1 MKVNGR
7 KLLDQAVAAAHGAG
21 RNPRVMMAGLG
32 SLFLLVMAVYGADK
46 EAADKPGS
54 ASAAATAQTVR
65 VEAAEAKRVDLPVYV
80 NGLGTVQANYTVTVG
95 PRVDGELMKVNFVEG
110 QTVNAGDLLAIIDQ
124 RPYQA
129 ALDQAK
135 AAKLKDTA
143 QLANAKVDLER
154 YINLAPEEFTS
165 KQTLDTQR
173 ALVAQLDAQ
182 IAADQAV
189 IDNAKTQLDYTT
201 IRSPIQGRTG
211 IRLVDPGNIV
221 HAANA
226 TGIVVVTQV
235 QPISVI
241 FTLPAESLQSVL
253 KAMSGAKLSVDAISR
268 DGKTPLGNGVIGL
281 VDNQI
286 DQTTGTIRI
295 KASFPNKENKLWP
308 GDYVNARVLLQTRKN
323 VVTIPAAAIQ
333 RGPDGVFAYVVKADN
348 TVEVRPL
355 VLGEET
361 DGVTVVEKGLQA
373 GERVTTN
380 NQYRLQPNAHV
391 QILAAQNGPAKPAAA
406 GAATSA
412 GSSSQ

>member
-1 MKVNGR
+1 MKVNKKAINQVIKPALG
-7 KLLDQAVAAAHGAG
+7 LV
-21 RNPRVMMAGLG
+21 RNPRAAMAGLG
-32 SLFLLVMAVYGADK
+32 SLFLFGMVVYGADK
-46 EAADKPGS
+46 QTADKPGS
-54 ASAAATAQTVR
+54 ASAAANAQVVR

-135 AAKLKDTA
+135 ATKQKDMA

-154 YINLAPEEFTS
+154 YVDLAPEEFTS

-173 ALVAQLDAQ
+173 ALVAQVEAQ

-221 HAANA
+221 HAAGTA
-226 TGIVVVTQV
+226 GIVVVTQV

-253 KAMSGAKLSVDAISR
+253 KAMSSAKLSVESISR
-268 DGKTPLGNGVIGL
+268 DGKTDLGSGVIGL

-323 VVTIPAAAIQ
+323 VITIPAAAVQ
-333 RGPDGVFAYVVKADN
+333 RGPDGVFAYVIKADS

-355 VLGEET
+355 VLGEDT
-361 DGVTVVEKGLQA
+361 NGVTIVEKGLQA

-380 NQYRLQPNAHV
+380 NQYRLQPNTHV
-391 QILAAQNGPAKPAAA
+391 QILTAQNGAPKAAA
-406 GAATSA
+406 GGA
-412 GSSSQ
+412 GSAAQ

>member
-1 MKVNGR
+1 MKVNKKAINQVIKPALG
-7 KLLDQAVAAAHGAG
+7 LV
-21 RNPRVMMAGLG
+21 RNPRAAMAGLG
-32 SLFLLVMAVYGADK
+32 SLFLFGMVVYGADK
-46 EAADKPGS
+46 QTADKPGS
-54 ASAAATAQTVR
+54 ASSAANAQVVR

-135 AAKLKDTA
+135 ATKQKDMA

-154 YINLAPEEFTS
+154 YVDLAPEEFTS

-173 ALVAQLDAQ
+173 ALVAQVEAQ

-221 HAANA
+221 HAAGTA
-226 TGIVVVTQV
+226 GIVVVTQV

-253 KAMSGAKLSVDAISR
+253 KAMSSAKLSVESISR
-268 DGKTPLGNGVIGL
+268 DGKTDLGSGVIGL

-323 VVTIPAAAIQ
+323 VITIPAAAVQ
-333 RGPDGVFAYVVKADN
+333 RGPDGVFAYVIKADS

-355 VLGEET
+355 VLGEDT
-361 DGVTVVEKGLQA
+361 NGVTIVEKGLQA

-391 QILAAQNGPAKPAAA
+391 QILTAQNGAPKAAA
-406 GAATSA
+406 GGA
-412 GSSSQ
+412 GSAAQ

>member
-1 MKVNGR
+1 MKVNKKAINQVIKPALG
-7 KLLDQAVAAAHGAG
+7 LV
-21 RNPRVMMAGLG
+21 RNPRAAMAGLG
-32 SLFLLVMAVYGADK
+32 SLFLFGMVVYGADK
-46 EAADKPGS
+46 QTADKPGS
-54 ASAAATAQTVR
+54 ASAAANAQVVR

-135 AAKLKDTA
+135 ATKQKDMA

-154 YINLAPEEFTS
+154 YVDLAPEEFTS

-173 ALVAQLDAQ
+173 ALVAQVEAQ

-221 HAANA
+221 HAAGTA
-226 TGIVVVTQV
+226 GIVVVTQV

-253 KAMSGAKLSVDAISR
+253 KAMSSAKLSVESISR
-268 DGKTPLGNGVIGL
+268 DGKTDLGSGVIGL

-323 VVTIPAAAIQ
+323 VITIPAAAVQ
-333 RGPDGVFAYVVKADN
+333 RGPDGVFAYVIKADS

-355 VLGEET
+355 VLGEDT
-361 DGVTVVEKGLQA
+361 NGVTIVE
-373 GERVTTN
+373 
-380 NQYRLQPNAHV
+380 
-391 QILAAQNGPAKPAAA
+391 
-406 GAATSA
+406 
-412 GSSSQ
+412 

>member
-1 MKVNGR
+1 MKVNGTNA
-7 KLLDQAVAAAHGAG
+7 LDRVIETAMGLG
-21 RNPRVMMAGLG
+21 RNPRAAMAGLG
-32 SLFLLVMAVYGADK
+32 SLFLLAMTVYAADK
-46 EAADKPGS
+46 ETADKPAGS
-54 ASAAATAQTVR
+54 APAAAGAQTVR

-80 NGLGTVQANYTVTVG
+80 DGLGTVQANYTVTIG
-95 PRVDGELMKVNFVEG
+95 PRVDGELTKVNFVEG

-135 AAKLKDTA
+135 AAKLKDMA
-143 QLANAKVDLER
+143 QMANAKVDLER
-154 YINLAPEEFTS
+154 YVTLAPEEFTS

-173 ALVAQLDAQ
+173 ALVAQLEAQ
-182 IAADQAV
+182 IAADQAA
-189 IDNAKTQLDYTT
+189 IDSAKTQLDYTA

-221 HAANA
+221 HAASSG
-226 TGIVVVTQV
+226 GIVVVTQV

-241 FTLPAESLQSVL
+241 FTLPAESLQSVI
-253 KAMSGAKLSVDAISR
+253 KAMSGGKLTVDAISR

-308 GDYVNARVLLQTRKN
+308 GDYVNAHVLLQMRKN
-323 VVTIPAAAIQ
+323 VITIPVAAVQ
-333 RGPDGVFAYVVKADN
+333 RGQNGVFAYVVKADN
-348 TVEVRPL
+348 TVEARPL

-361 DGVTVVEKGLQA
+361 NGATIVEKGLQA

-391 QILAAQNGPAKPAAA
+391 QVLTGQNGPVKPAA
-406 GAATSA
+406 GGA
-412 GSSSQ
+412 GSSAP

>member
-1 MKVNGR
+1 MKVNKKAINQVIKPALG
-7 KLLDQAVAAAHGAG
+7 LV
-21 RNPRVMMAGLG
+21 RNPRAAMAGLG
-32 SLFLLVMAVYGADK
+32 SLFLFGMVVYGADK
-46 EAADKPGS
+46 QTADKPGS
-54 ASAAATAQTVR
+54 ASSAANAQVVR

-135 AAKLKDTA
+135 ATKQKDMA

-154 YINLAPEEFTS
+154 YVDLAPEEFTS

-173 ALVAQLDAQ
+173 ALVAQVEAQ

-221 HAANA
+221 HAAGTA
-226 TGIVVVTQV
+226 GIVVVTQV

-253 KAMSGAKLSVDAISR
+253 KAMSSAKLSVESISR
-268 DGKTPLGNGVIGL
+268 DGKTDLGSGVIGL

-323 VVTIPAAAIQ
+323 VITIPAAAVQ
-333 RGPDGVFAYVVKADN
+333 RGPDGVFAYVIKADS

-355 VLGEET
+355 VLGEDT
-361 DGVTVVEKGLQA
+361 NGVTIVEKGLQA

-380 NQYRLQPNAHV
+380 NQYRLQPNTHV
-391 QILAAQNGPAKPAAA
+391 QILTAQNGAPKAAA
-406 GAATSA
+406 GGA
-412 GSSSQ
+412 GSAAQ